1 MEYRDRVLELRR
13 VRAAD
18 IAGAPWNWRR
28 HPDAQVEALAGS
40 IEELGFID
48 PLDTRE
54 LPDGR
59 LELIDGHARL
69 YLLSD
74 RIGPD
79 TIIPCIV
86 TDLSE
91 AEAKKAN
98 LFKDPL
104 AAMAEADGPTL
115 EALLREV
122 EIDSPALDAML
133 NDLAADA
140 ELGTDEPADEPPADD
155 DVLIPERYQVLIE
168 CRTESEQA
176 DLLTELAGRGLKVRS
191 LIS

>member
-18 IAGAPWNWRR
+18 IAGAPWNWRT
-28 HPDAQVEALAGS
+28 HPTAQVEALAGS

-69 YLLSD
+69 DLLSD

-79 TIIPCIV
+79 TIIPCVV

-98 LFKDPL
+98 LLKDPL
-104 AAMAEADGPTL
+104 AAMAEADGPAL

-133 NDLAADA
+133 NELAADA
-140 ELGTDEPADEPPADD
+140 GLDVDQPADEPTAGDMDP
-155 DVLIPERYQVLIE
+155 IPEKYQVLID
-168 CRTESEQA
+168 CPTEAEQA
-176 DLLTELAGRGLKVRS
+176 ELLTELAGRGLKVRS